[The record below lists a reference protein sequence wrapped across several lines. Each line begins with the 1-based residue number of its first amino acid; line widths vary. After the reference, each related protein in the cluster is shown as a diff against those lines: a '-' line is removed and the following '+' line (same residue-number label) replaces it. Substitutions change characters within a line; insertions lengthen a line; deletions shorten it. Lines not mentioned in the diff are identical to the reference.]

1 MRMLYRNIQNF
12 SRGKTYVFIEVVQGM
27 CDKLSSGFKRVLL
40 FQAHKKCELKSYTC
54 LLFFTFGLHT
64 SWSNTF
70 CFQFCLGTHMEGQ
83 DKLECK
89 GSIEKLLKNC
99 NRFYPENC
107 LFLTKSLFFFFVHFT
122 DLVSYSKCVW
132 RLFGDT
138 FFLLPYFMWNLHG
151 IPWHPKI
158 RTFITLHKEMYL
170 NFMFLHYNTIL
181 FLRAHSL
188 NLS

>member
-1 MRMLYRNIQNF
+1 MWA
-12 SRGKTYVFIEVVQGM
+12 E
-27 CDKLSSGFKRVLL
+27 
-40 FQAHKKCELKSYTC
+40 SYTC

-107 LFLTKSLFFFFVHFT
+107 LPYKKPLFLFLYTLRILLAIPNAFGVYLVTLFFCCHT
-122 DLVSYSKCVW
+122 LCGICMESLDILKYALLLLCTKKC
-132 RLFGDT
+132 
-138 FFLLPYFMWNLHG
+138 
-151 IPWHPKI
+151 IPI
-158 RTFITLHKEMYL
+158 SCFC
-170 NFMFLHYNTIL
+170 TIIQ
-181 FLRAHSL
+181 FSF
-188 NLS
+188 